1 MKNILIINPFSGQ
14 IGPNS
19 FLIEFVKA
27 NVNLGNKITLV
38 YPEDDNISL
47 QLKYL
52 GVVVLIVPFIKLSH
66 INNRFTKFFTRV
78 ISECR
83 LVFYMLFNVSL
94 RKYTYC
100 ISNSEL
106 YSFSLVIFSKFTRII
121 IVVHSLSFTNNKYF
135 TKLVF
140 RVQDLA
146 AHKYIAVSNIVKNRL
161 IEHGVVKS
169 IDLLYNTVDL
179 NKFKNNI
186 NIYKHSKINIISI
199 IHPVPHKGAHHL
211 IEIISELVNLN
222 QNVHFL
228 VLGWNSNS
236 NDPKFKKH
244 IEEEI
249 DRLKLTSFI
258 SLKDN
263 VNNVVDYLAMANIF
277 LHPSENE
284 SFGIVIAEAMALKL
298 PVISFDVGA
307 ISEIVENNSSGYL
320 VQPFNIHDFVSKL
333 ISLINNKNQRELFG
347 ENGYQIILKK
357 FNSNNLIH
365 NIDKILN

>member
-1 MKNILIINPFSGQ
+1 
-14 IGPNS
+14 
-19 FLIEFVKA
+19 
-27 NVNLGNKITLV
+27 
-38 YPEDDNISL
+38 
-47 QLKYL
+47 
-52 GVVVLIVPFIKLSH
+52 
-66 INNRFTKFFTRV
+66 
-78 ISECR
+78 
-83 LVFYMLFNVSL
+83 
-94 RKYTYC
+94 
-100 ISNSEL
+100 
-106 YSFSLVIFSKFTRII
+106 
-121 IVVHSLSFTNNKYF
+121 
-135 TKLVF
+135 
-140 RVQDLA
+140 
-146 AHKYIAVSNIVKNRL
+146 
-161 IEHGVVKS
+161 VKS